1 MMNMKSFFLL
11 NIKISGIKNI
21 ERQIEI
27 PFYKKTIKNDFD
39 PEKYRIKGIYGENGS
54 GKTAVMTAVRIM
66 TRIILDRNYLS
77 DSVNQQL
84 IVENINKKTRKS
96 SLETEFYARL
106 DIGPFIYRYRIEFEV
121 RRDERVYITKE
132 ILERKIGHNSKNAY
146 RPVYEVE
153 DGNLLQYSQDET
165 YEYCRKKTQ
174 NLLEQRSF
182 ATFVND
188 IRESGYGNA
197 SINWYHLFTLAC
209 FAASIFVITDP
220 EDDHRNDAYQ
230 KIRQNK
236 EAGILREGEDL
247 TIYTLAST
255 TGHDKKEVMVPRS
268 QLRYYMDSVNR
279 LQAFI
284 RIFKTDLD
292 HIKVDVKE
300 YGEYCICRRIMVY
313 DGYELDE
320 EYESRGIRKL
330 MGLYE
335 ALDAASEGDIVFIDE
350 LDSNINDIYLDKL
363 IEYLMYYG
371 KGQLCFTAHNLS
383 PMSVLRDGKCSISFL
398 SGINTVHTWT
408 SNGNQPPELAYRN
421 GFIEDS
427 PFNVDASD
435 FLGILGGIDE

>member
-1 MMNMKSFFLL
+1 MTMKDFFLL
-11 NIKISGIKNI
+11 NINISGIKNI

-66 TRIILDRNYLS
+66 TRLILDRNYLN

-84 IVENINKKTRKS
+84 LTENINKKTRKS
-96 SLETEFYARL
+96 TLETEFYAHL
-106 DIGPFIYRYRIEFEV
+106 DIGPFIYRYRIELEV
-121 RRDERVYITKE
+121 RRDDRVYITKE
-132 ILERKIGHNSKNAY
+132 ILERKIGHNSQNGY
-146 RPVYEVE
+146 RSVFEVR
-153 DGNLLQYSQDET
+153 DGILIKYSQDEAF
-165 YEYCRKKTQ
+165 EFCRKKTQ

-188 IRESGYGNA
+188 IRESGYGDANL
-197 SINWYHLFTLAC
+197 NWYHLFTLAC
-209 FAASIFVITDP
+209 FAASIIVVTDL

-236 EAGILREGEDL
+236 KADILREEEDL
-247 TIYTLAST
+247 TVYSRAST
-255 TGHDKKEVMVPRS
+255 VGHDKKEVMVPRS
-268 QLRYYMDSVNR
+268 QLQYYMDNVNR
-279 LQAFI
+279 LQSFI
-284 RIFKTDLD
+284 RIFKSDLE

-335 ALDAASEGDIVFIDE
+335 ALDAACEGDIVFIDE

-383 PMSVLRDGKCSISFL
+383 PMSVLRDGKCAISFL

-408 SNGNQPPELAYRN
+408 SNGNQSPEHAYRD

-435 FLGILGGIDE
+435 FLGILGGTDE